1 MREKI
6 LFMQANLN
14 FAATKS
20 LSERDYHGFLTISYR
35 LFYEY

>member
-6 LFMQANLN
+6 FFMQANLN

-20 LSERDYHGFLTISYR
+20 LSERSYYGILTISYR